1 MDGDDAG
8 LDPAAGRVPTHH
20 LGQRRADSRARVCAG
35 RHAVLS
41 VRLRTDVSGLLGDPG
56 GPTAVRRVTTQRPA
70 TGAADTDSTAHAG
83 LRPDYFLRCRA
94 FGYYELFECHAARS
108 VGGLQRE
115 HHQRKLSAY

>member
-1 MDGDDAG
+1 MDDDDAG

-20 LGQRRADSRARVCAG
+20 LGQRRAVSRARVCTG

-56 GPTAVRRVTTQRPA
+56 GPTDVRRAAAERLA
-70 TGAADTDSTAHAG
+70 TGASDTDSTAHAG

-94 FGYYELFECHAARS
+94 FGYYELFECHAAGS
-108 VGGLQRE
+108 
-115 HHQRKLSAY
+115 